1 MVIKRKKK
9 RNPKNPFERRIY
21 NRLRRARAK
30 FKYEHER
37 IPYVLAGHY
46 LPDFVIDTPLG
57 RVYLECKG
65 YFRREDKRK
74 LAAVKKQHPE
84 MDLRILFY
92 RHSKTNIKWA
102 EKNGLKYAVSSLPK
116 EWLEGL

>member
-1 MVIKRKKK
+1 MVVKRKKK
-9 RNPKNPFERRIY
+9 RRLKNPFEKRIY

-30 FKYEHER
+30 FKYESER

-46 LPDFVIDTPLG
+46 TPDFVLDTVHG

-74 LAAVKKQHPE
+74 LAAIKRQHPE

-92 RHSKTNIKWA
+92 ASSKTNIKWA
-102 EKNGLKYAVSSLPK
+102 EKNGLKYAVSKLPK
-116 EWLEGL
+116 EWLDGL